1 MLYIYKIKKNIKL
14 AKLSLLWVGPIILL
28 LSSLAIAM
36 SNLSVKNQG
45 AKVPVSAN
53 IFPVETMPI
62 KPVESYQES
71 RTYTGEIVARRSSEL
86 GFERSGQL
94 VFIAVDEGD
103 RVNTGTP
110 LGRLD
115 TSSLE
120 AERHQLLAQRSQA
133 IAQLQEL
140 QAGPRTETIAA
151 ARATVREIGEQLELA
166 RTKRSRREWLYGQG
180 AISREQLDEVS
191 FESTTLTARLDEAK
205 SKLDEL
211 LAGTRSEQVAAQTAA
226 VKQLDARIASIE
238 IDLAKSTIK
247 APFAGT
253 ISKRLVDEGTVVST
267 GQSIL
272 RLVEN
277 TGLEAR
283 IGVPVAAAAKLKLGS
298 KQQLQVGQ
306 KIYEATVSSLQPEL
320 DSSTR
325 TMSVVLTLEQ
335 SAAAAVTPGQ
345 LARLELVET
354 IPTSGYW
361 LPTTVLVQGTRGL
374 WSCYVIAEE
383 QKQQEDRESTP
394 ASSLSTPNSTFRVE
408 RRDVEILHTESDA
421 SGKGEALRV
430 MVRGMLQPGDRV
442 IVGGTHRIVPGQL
455 VRPTKH

>member
-1 MLYIYKIKKNIKL
+1 MLYVYQLKKHFKL
-14 AKLSLLWVGPIILL
+14 TKPKLSWFVALLL
-28 LSSLAIAM
+28 LSSFTIGL
-36 SNLSVKNQG
+36 NRLLGQEPE
-45 AKVPVSAN
+45 AKAPAPVS
-53 IFPVETMPI
+53 ILPVETIQATPA
-62 KPVESYQES
+62 ESYQIP

-120 AERHQLLAQRSQA
+120 AERHQLLAERSQA
-133 IAQLQEL
+133 VAQLQEL
-140 QAGPRTETIAA
+140 KVGPRTETIAA
-151 ARATVREIGEQLELA
+151 ARAAVREIGEQLELA

-211 LAGTRSEQVAAQTAA
+211 LAGTRSEQIAAQTAA
-226 VKQLDARIASIE
+226 VKQLDAKIASIE

-247 APFAGT
+247 TPFAGT

-277 TGLEAR
+277 AGLEAR
-283 IGVPVAAAAKLKLGS
+283 IGVPVAAAAKLKPGS
-298 KQQLQVGQ
+298 KQQLRVGQ
-306 KIYEATVSSLQPEL
+306 KIYEARVSSVQPEL

-325 TMSVVLTLEQ
+325 TLSVVLTLEQ
-335 SAAAAVTPGQ
+335 SVAAAVTPGQ
-345 LARLELVET
+345 LARLELSET

-361 LPTTVLVQGTRGL
+361 LPTTVLVRGTRGL
-374 WSCYVIAEE
+374 WSCYVMAQE
-383 QKQQEDRESTP
+383 QKQQGNRDSTP
-394 ASSLSTPNSTFRVE
+394 VSSLSTSDSTFRVE

-421 SGKGEALRV
+421 SGKGKALRV
-430 MVRGMLQPGDRV
+430 LVRGMLQPGDRV

-455 VRPTKH
+455 VRPAKH